1 MCEHAAPPA
10 SALQAQ
16 SQLSPI
22 GAGPSMAYT
31 VLASPAEYLI
41 AHLGLT
47 RRTTAEVQDLYSR
60 PIAAPAV
67 PLHQTARGS
76 KRLSR
81 PVIGEPDR
89 SAA

>member
-1 MCEHAAPPA
+1 MCGHAAHPGTSVTSPVAALA
-10 SALQAQ
+10 S
-16 SQLSPI
+16 
-22 GAGPSMAYT
+22 GAGSSMGCT

-47 RRTTAEVQDLYSR
+47 GRTTAEVQDLYSR

-67 PLHQTARGS
+67 PLRQTSQGS

-81 PVIGEPDR
+81 PVIGEPER